1 MNLWIVFLTGLT
13 TGGLS
18 CLAVQGGLL
27 ASLIANQ
34 KGEELRDGDAT
45 TTTRARS
52 FDRLD
57 WMPVLLFLA
66 AKLLVHALFG
76 GLLGALGSVLSLS
89 LGVRLAFQGFTA
101 LFMLATALNLL
112 HVHPIFRYMAFQPP
126 RFVRR
131 WIRGSTNQKAFFA
144 PAVLGLMTVFI
155 PCGVTQAMEV
165 LAINSGSA
173 VSGALI
179 MSVFV
184 IGTAPLFSLIGVATA
199 KLSEAL
205 RGKFLK
211 FAAVVLIGTA
221 LYSVN
226 GVLQVLDAPVTA
238 QKVFA
243 AIRGDSSTVNAT
255 SGTGP
260 PNMSVEDVQRVTIDV
275 RSNGYSPNRIR
286 VASGKPVVL
295 TVQTNDVYTC
305 AASFTFRAFGIFAQL
320 QPTDRKV
327 FTFTPQQKGTYTFTC
342 SMGMYTGTMEVT

>member
-27 ASLIANQ
+27 AGLIANQ
-34 KGEELRDGDAT
+34 KGEELRDGDTPAT
-45 TTTRARS
+45 RPRS

-57 WMPVLLFLA
+57 WMPVTLFLI
-66 AKLLVHALFG
+66 AKLIVHTLFG
-76 GLLGALGSVLSLS
+76 ALLGALGSVLSLS
-89 LGVRLAFQGFTA
+89 LGVRLAFQAFTA
-101 LFMLATALNLL
+101 LFMIATALNLL

-173 VSGALI
+173 VTGALI
-179 MSVFV
+179 MFFFV
-184 IGTAPLFSLIGVATA
+184 LGTSPLFSLIGVATA

-211 FAAVVLIGTA
+211 FAAIVLVGMA

-243 AIRGDSSTVNAT
+243 AIRGGDSSAVDAT
-255 SGTGP
+255 TGGG

-275 RSNGYSPNRIR
+275 RSNGYTPNRFR

-305 AASFTFRAFGIFAQL
+305 AASFTFRAFGIFTTM

-327 FTFTPQQKGTYTFTC
+327 FTFTPQQKGTYTFSC
-342 SMGMYTGTMEVT
+342 SMGMYTGTMEVI